1 MKGLNKKEKKVLRR
15 IIVSAVLL
23 LILKLL
29 PELPFP
35 VWPLYLVPYLIIGYD
50 VLRKAVLG
58 IVHGQVF
65 DENFLMALATV
76 GAYGT
81 GDYAEAVFVMLFY
94 QTGELFQDVAVNRS
108 RTSISQ
114 LMDLRPDTAFV
125 ERNGETEEV
134 DVEDVAVGETIVVKP
149 GQRVPLDG
157 TVTEGSSSLDT
168 AALTGES
175 VPRDVNPG
183 DEILS
188 GCVNQTGLLRIQ
200 VTKPSEES
208 TVSRILELVATAGE
222 RKAKSEAFITRFAH
236 YYTPSV
242 VIAALALFLIP
253 SLILWFSPVL
263 PGFLVGTVWQDWF
276 HRALIFLVIS

>member
-15 IIVSAVLL
+15 IIVSAALL
-23 LILKLL
+23 LIVKLL

-125 ERNGETEEV
+125 ERNGDIEEV
-134 DVEDVAVGETIVVKP
+134 DVEDVTVGETIVVKP

-200 VTKPSEES
+200 VTKPSE
-208 TVSRILELVATAGE
+208 
-222 RKAKSEAFITRFAH
+222 
-236 YYTPSV
+236 
-242 VIAALALFLIP
+242 
-253 SLILWFSPVL
+253 
-263 PGFLVGTVWQDWF
+263 
-276 HRALIFLVIS
+276 

>member
-125 ERNGETEEV
+125 ERDGETEEV

-188 GCVNQTGLLRIQ
+188 GCVNQTGLLRVQ
-200 VTKPSEES
+200 VTTYPLPDHPNHA
-208 TVSRILELVATAGE
+208 V
-222 RKAKSEAFITRFAH
+222 FIVGGSLKICSLLIS
-236 YYTPSV
+236 YSVTP
-242 VIAALALFLIP
+242 L
-253 SLILWFSPVL
+253 
-263 PGFLVGTVWQDWF
+263 
-276 HRALIFLVIS
+276 

>member
-15 IIVSAVLL
+15 IIVSAALL
-23 LILKLL
+23 LIVKLL

-114 LMDLRPDTAFV
+114 LMDLRPDPAFV
-125 ERNGETEEV
+125 ERDGETEEV
-134 DVEDVAVGETIVVKP
+134 DVEDVAVGETIVV
-149 GQRVPLDG
+149 
-157 TVTEGSSSLDT
+157 
-168 AALTGES
+168 
-175 VPRDVNPG
+175 
-183 DEILS
+183 
-188 GCVNQTGLLRIQ
+188 
-200 VTKPSEES
+200 
-208 TVSRILELVATAGE
+208 
-222 RKAKSEAFITRFAH
+222 
-236 YYTPSV
+236 
-242 VIAALALFLIP
+242 
-253 SLILWFSPVL
+253 
-263 PGFLVGTVWQDWF
+263 
-276 HRALIFLVIS
+276 